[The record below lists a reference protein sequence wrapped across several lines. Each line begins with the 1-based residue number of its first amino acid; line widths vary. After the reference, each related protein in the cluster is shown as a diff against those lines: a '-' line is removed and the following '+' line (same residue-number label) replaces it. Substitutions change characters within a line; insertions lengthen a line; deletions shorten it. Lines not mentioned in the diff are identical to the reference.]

1 MTVEIG
7 WLLHVCLF
15 MEVSIET
22 SMVYSKNYRFKN
34 REKTE
39 NFVTA
44 DIKTFEK
51 IPKHWQARDVIK
63 KNK

>member
-1 MTVEIG
+1 MIMLKLG
-7 WLLHVCLF
+7 WLW
-15 MEVSIET
+15 SIR
-22 SMVYSKNYRFKN
+22 KIIDFKKKK
-34 REKTE
+34 KTE

-44 DIKTFEK
+44 DMKTFEK

>member
-1 MTVEIG
+1 MTFAVWTIQ
-7 WLLHVCLF
+7 
-15 MEVSIET
+15 
-22 SMVYSKNYRFKN
+22 KNYKFSIKK
-34 REKTE
+34 KTD

>member
-1 MTVEIG
+1 MIMLKFGGFGQFEK
-7 WLLHVCLF
+7 L
-15 MEVSIET
+15 SI
-22 SMVYSKNYRFKN
+22 FKK
-34 REKTE
+34 RKKTE
-39 NFVTA
+39 DFVTA

>member
-1 MTVEIG
+1 MA
-7 WLLHVCLF
+7 LF
-15 MEVSIET
+15 NSE
-22 SMVYSKNYRFKN
+22 NYQFKKK
-34 REKTE
+34 EKKTE

>member
-1 MTVEIG
+1 MT
-7 WLLHVCLF
+7 LF
-15 MEVSIET
+15 KLDGMFVD
-22 SMVYSKNYRFKN
+22 SKNYRFKK

>member
-1 MTVEIG
+1 MTFAF
-7 WLLHVCLF
+7 W
-15 MEVSIET
+15 SIQ
-22 SMVYSKNYRFKN
+22 KNYKFSIKK
-34 REKTE
+34 KTE

>member
-1 MTVEIG
+1 MIMLKLGGFGQFEK
-7 WLLHVCLF
+7 L
-15 MEVSIET
+15 SIL
-22 SMVYSKNYRFKN
+22 KIKK
-34 REKTE
+34 KTE

>member
-1 MTVEIG
+1 MI
-7 WLLHVCLF
+7 LLKLDDFCFLDN
-15 MEVSIET
+15 
-22 SMVYSKNYRFKN
+22 SKNYKFSIK
-34 REKTE
+34 EKTE

-44 DIKTFEK
+44 DLKTFEK

>member
-1 MTVEIG
+1 MALVN
-7 WLLHVCLF
+7 
-15 MEVSIET
+15 
-22 SMVYSKNYRFKN
+22 SKNYGK
-34 REKTE
+34 KPE